1 MQRQREHFGHGRD
14 YDAIRAKLG
23 EELRHHYSLLEL
35 PDEWL
40 DLLQRLDARGGAVQS
55 GATEAAPACPTAAPT
70 AWQQQ
75 MDRVCLRWSG
85 VKVMAAW
92 RRAID
97 GEIEIDRAI
106 ANGAGE
112 PGRTGADI
120 AGLS

>member
-40 DLLQRLDARGGAVQS
+40 DLLQRLDERGGAVQS

-75 MDRVCLRWSG
+75 MDQAFREVLQECG
-85 VKVMAAW
+85 EAASTEFLLATTSEKMQNDP
-92 RRAID
+92 R
-97 GEIEIDRAI
+97 EIMNAVSVVNR
-106 ANGAGE
+106 
-112 PGRTGADI
+112 P
-120 AGLS
+120 S